1 MNIVKATSRFEEW
14 LDRHIV
20 LVKEDLRLKHE
31 QMARS
36 AFPFFRATFYRW
48 IQIWPEI
55 CSVPADAPRVLAVG
69 DLHVENFGTWR
80 DVEGRLIW
88 GVNDF
93 DEATVQ
99 PFTVD
104 LIRLATSVLLASRE
118 GHLRLPP
125 KDACQ
130 AILDGYVESLAG
142 HGRPFV
148 LAEQNVWLRDI
159 ATNVLRDPEHFWQKM
174 DSYPTV
180 RSEVPASAVE
190 ALEHLMPEPGLEYRL
205 ARRVAG
211 LGSLGHIRLVAI
223 APWRGGRVARE
234 AKSLAPSAVYW
245 ARDEKG
251 PQEIDYQTILSRAVR
266 CPDPFVQLRGR
277 WIVRR
282 LAPYCSRIEL
292 AVLPANRQELRL
304 LYAMGFE
311 TANVHLGSKDARKII
326 RRHLKKLKAN
336 WLLIAAHDMAE
347 AVTKDWRVWR
357 QSYQE

>member
-223 APWRGGRVARE
+223 APWRGGRVARGRFGCRAASG
-234 AKSLAPSAVYW
+234 AKVTHYAVAEIRNADAEVRIPAV
-245 ARDEKG
+245 ARAIQHQKADFHFHRGEFG
-251 PQEIDYQTILSRAVR
+251 GD
-266 CPDPFVQLRGR
+266 CPFRNR
-277 WIVRR
+277 RR
-282 LAPYCSRIEL
+282 LSVR
-292 AVLPANRQELRL
+292 
-304 LYAMGFE
+304 
-311 TANVHLGSKDARKII
+311 HD
-326 RRHLKKLKAN
+326 RRHDRPAKPFGVRDFRCDTACQPGHPRHCGGN
-336 WLLIAAHDMAE
+336 E
-347 AVTKDWRVWR
+347 
-357 QSYQE
+357 